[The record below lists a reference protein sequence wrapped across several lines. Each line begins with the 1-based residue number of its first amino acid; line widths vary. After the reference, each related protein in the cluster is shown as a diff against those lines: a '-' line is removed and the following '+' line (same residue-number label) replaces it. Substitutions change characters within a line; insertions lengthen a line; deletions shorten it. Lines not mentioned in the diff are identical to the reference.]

1 MNQNSHHYL
10 SKFAAAGLCLS
21 LSLLSMTSCGLIEM
35 RDSCEETTKGEADTA
50 MMLAPAERVN
60 EVEVRTDI
68 LPETVIEEE
77 APKTV
82 LTFTA
87 AGDIRID
94 DAIIADAANR
104 AAEGSTY
111 SFLRMYSN
119 VYRAIHDSDVAVGR
133 YSTASSP
140 VFADNSTSEDK
151 DKSTPIE
158 SLAALAE
165 LGFEVLDTTGS
176 DLSDDYCGDMTEYSI
191 GNLHAS
197 QTGEQGVYTVEQD
210 GITLAFLST
219 DGSSKNVLL
228 KTMDYA
234 KSVGDVVVVS
244 VDWKDGTTDKQKT
257 NLTGILAG
265 AGADIIL
272 GSDDTLG
279 GAEWID
285 TGDGS
290 PALAVYSLGNFAA
303 TADTA
308 ETLCGGILS
317 LDITLC
323 EGEISLENVCIEP
336 IIMHYGDGSR
346 NYQIFKL
353 SGYTSDISEMH
364 AVEGLNI
371 DVLAD
376 RVGKILDDEF
386 LPSDFQN

>member
-1 MNQNSHHYL
+1 MLMNQTSHH
-10 SKFAAAGLCLS
+10 SFKNFKKIAAAGLCLS
-21 LSLLSMTSCGLIEM
+21 LCLLSMSSCGLIEM
-35 RDSCEETTKGEADTA
+35 RDSYEETTRGEADTTL
-50 MMLAPAERVN
+50 MLAPAERVN
-60 EVEVRTDI
+60 EVEVRTDF
-68 LPETVIEEE
+68 LPEPEIEEE

-111 SFLRMYSN
+111 SFLRMYSG
-119 VYRAIHDSDVAVGR
+119 VYRAIHDADVALGR

-140 VFADNSTSEDK
+140 VSAE

-165 LGFEVLDTTGS
+165 LGFEVLDTSGA
-176 DLSDDYCGDMTEYSI
+176 DISDDYSEDMTEYGI

-197 QTGEQGVYTVEQD
+197 QHGEQAVYTVERE
-210 GITLAFLST
+210 GITIAFLAT

-234 KSVGDVVVVS
+234 CSVGDVVVVS

-272 GSDDTLG
+272 GSDDTLD

-308 ETLCGGILS
+308 EALCGGMLS
-317 LDITLC
+317 LEITLC
-323 EGEISLENVCIEP
+323 EDEISLENVCIEP
-336 IIMHYGDGSR
+336 VIMHYGDGSR
-346 NYQIFKL
+346 NYQIFRL
-353 SGYTSDISEMH
+353 NGYTEDISAAH

-371 DVLAD
+371 DILAD
-376 RVGKILDDEF
+376 RVGEILDDEF
-386 LPSDFQN
+386 LPSDFHN